1 MSITSDLL
9 SSIGVGDLKNAA
21 AATALSTAID
31 AFGIQNAGELG
42 ATISEAVRSSLPSI
56 LQNNDAG
63 ALNAKSQ
70 GGEWESVHYANDLIA
85 HAPKYK
91 FMFKVKFEGF
101 GAENFYYYVTRC
113 DKPKIDFVHQDVNY
127 YNFRTK
133 VKTHTQFH
141 PLSVTFYDE
150 IQNSTNQ
157 FFVSYLKSLSGQ
169 GSGQWGIDKGFGS
182 ASSSKPYK
190 NGYSSGKKIIIEQIF
205 GHGTSSNRFIF
216 HNPRI
221 EQFDFDDLDMSD
233 NGISLMTVNFSYD
246 AISCETVSHSTIHS
260 WGQSDLLKGGG
271 SSGKVN
277 GGSIDPINNASPL
290 SANGGGLNGGNPL
303 AIQPNLG
310 KDLLKVGLTGLTSPE
325 KIPEAIKDL
334 ALNSGKELLAS
345 SKGYISSS
353 IDTLSQNVAD
363 TYKNIF
369 SGSNISSTATNAAND
384 NVKNLYSELL

>member
-9 SSIGVGDLKNAA
+9 SSIGISDLKNAA

-70 GGEWESVHYANDLIA
+70 GGEWESVHYASDLIA

-113 DKPKIDFVHQDVNY
+113 DKPKVEFVHQDVNY

-221 EQFDFDDLDMSD
+221 EHFDFDDLDMSD

-246 AISCETVSHSTIHS
+246 AISCETVSRSTIHS

-277 GGSIDPINNASPL
+277 GGSIDVLFA
-290 SANGGGLNGGNPL
+290 
-303 AIQPNLG
+303 
-310 KDLLKVGLTGLTSPE
+310 DLEIFVRECDEFETKFE
-325 KIPEAIKDL
+325 
-334 ALNSGKELLAS
+334 EL
-345 SKGYISSS
+345 
-353 IDTLSQNVAD
+353 
-363 TYKNIF
+363 
-369 SGSNISSTATNAAND
+369 
-384 NVKNLYSELL
+384 

>member
-70 GGEWESVHYANDLIA
+70 GGEWESVHYASDLIA

-113 DKPKIDFVHQDVNY
+113 DKPKVEFVHQDVNY

-182 ASSSKPYK
+182 ASNSKPYK

-221 EQFDFDDLDMSD
+221 EQFDFDELDMSD
-233 NGISLMTVNFSYD
+233 NGISLMTVIFNYD
-246 AISCETVSHSTIHS
+246 AISCETVSRSTIHS

-334 ALNSGKELLAS
+334 ALNAGKELLAS

-369 SGSNISSTATNAAND
+369 SGSNISSTVTNAAND
-384 NVKNLYSELL
+384 NVKSLYSELL